1 MHYVIS
7 LNYTKKNTQTMQ
19 KHTISNFKGTRENA
33 THTCEIRYNVLSYG
47 RGGETRTHDSRFKR
61 PIL

>member
-1 MHYVIS
+1 
-7 LNYTKKNTQTMQ
+7 
-19 KHTISNFKGTRENA
+19 
-33 THTCEIRYNVLSYG
+33 VLSYG